1 MSDLLQIHVPSTSY
15 KAGDVISGSVHLFRK
30 EGQGIIVDIESIS
43 VTFSGR
49 LSPTQYWPRIPK
61 SLQLFAYKKTLL
73 TGPSTLH
80 IPSIGCEDQYSWP
93 FTFTFPVNCN
103 GVQDDASS
111 AHFSSFNTDH
121 DQPLPP
127 SLSTTSN
134 EADSRGCVSV
144 IYELQAAL
152 LSPSKNCIKKLALN
166 LYVPRNTEQPGLE
179 CVNRTQR
186 IICQTLDLLPKGQ
199 RESAKRPLGL
209 LEKLG
214 LKSAP
219 TDHLPKAEFD
229 AKLQTLSSAIIGQP
243 LPIFLYIDYDLDKST
258 IEAPPAVYIKRVA
271 VWFREVTSMLV
282 PKPGSLPIEQ
292 EQAGWTNGVQIA
304 AQNFDKDLPLVNGCL
319 DMRKVV
325 DLTLKDDLVPTMKT
339 FNIAR
344 SYGIKVTMTLECAG
358 KSFLIYG
365 NYNPCTLLAKQ
376 FDPNVP
382 QYVQPSAPAVTIDE
396 TDDPPPRYEAVEQR
410 STPSQS
416 SHASQRT
423 RRRRRSHHG
432 AAFAG
437 GGAFMDAGA
446 FTGGDGGGGDSGGG
460 GGGGDSGGGGGC

>member
-1 MSDLLQIHVPSTSY
+1 MSDLLQIHVPRTSY
-15 KAGDVISGSVHLFRK
+15 KAGDVVSGSVYLFRRESQDK
-30 EGQGIIVDIESIS
+30 VIDIESIS
-43 VTFSGR
+43 IIFSGR
-49 LSPTQYWPRIPK
+49 LSPTKYWPRIPK

-73 TGPSTLH
+73 AGPSTLH
-80 IPSIGCEDQYSWP
+80 IPSVGCEDQYSWP

-103 GVQDDASS
+103 GVQNDTSS
-111 AHFSSFNTDH
+111 VHVSSDFNADH

-127 SLSTTSN
+127 SLSTTSG
-134 EADSRGCVSV
+134 EADSRGCASI
-144 IYELQAAL
+144 IYDLQATL
-152 LSPSKNCIKKLALN
+152 LSLSKTGYHAATCIKRLELN

-179 CVNRTQR
+179 CVNKTQR

-209 LEKLG
+209 REKLG
-214 LKSAP
+214 LKSVP

-229 AKLQTLSSAIIGQP
+229 AKLQTPSSAIIGQP
-243 LPIFLYIDYDLDKST
+243 LPIFLYVDYDLDKST
-258 IEAPPAVYIKRVA
+258 IEAPPAVYLKRVA

-282 PKPGSLPIEQ
+282 PKPSSLPMQQ

-325 DLTLKDDLVPTMKT
+325 NLTLKDDLVPTMKT

-344 SYGIKVTMTLECAG
+344 SYGLKVTMTLECAG
-358 KSFLIYG
+358 KSFFIYG

-382 QYVQPSAPAVTIDE
+382 EYVEPRAPAVTVDA

-423 RRRRRSHHG
+423 RRRRRRHHG

-437 GGAFMDAGA
+437 GGAFMSAGA
-446 FTGGDGGGGDSGGG
+446 FSGGG
-460 GGGGDSGGGGGC
+460 GGGGGGGC